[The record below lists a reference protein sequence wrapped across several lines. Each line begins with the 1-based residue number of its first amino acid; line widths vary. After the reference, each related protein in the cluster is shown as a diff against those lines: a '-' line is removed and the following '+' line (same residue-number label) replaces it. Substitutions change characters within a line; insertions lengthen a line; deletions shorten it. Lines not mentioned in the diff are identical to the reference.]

1 MGIMTAI
8 TQTTWNFTCKLCTI
22 IRNAL
27 FAFWVGTIAF
37 GETAGRA
44 RAANELARMGYY
56 DQAKKLMTERSD
68 VDAKK
73 TV

>member
-1 MGIMTAI
+1 MTAI

-44 RAANELARMGYY
+44 RAANELARMGYLTE
-56 DQAKKLMTERSD
+56 AKKLMTERD
-68 VDAKK
+68 NAFDNK

>member
-1 MGIMTAI
+1 MTAI
-8 TQTTWNFTCKLCTI
+8 TQTTWNLTCKLCTI

-44 RAANELARMGYY
+44 RAANELARMGYLN
-56 DQAKKLMTERSD
+56 DAKKLMTERENAF
-68 VDAKK
+68 VKK
-73 TV
+73 IV

>member
-1 MGIMTAI
+1 MTAI

-44 RAANELARMGYY
+44 RVARMGYLNE
-56 DQAKKLMTERSD
+56 AKKLMTERD
-68 VDAKK
+68 NAFDNK

>member
-1 MGIMTAI
+1 
-8 TQTTWNFTCKLCTI
+8 
-22 IRNAL
+22 L

-44 RAANELARMGYY
+44 RAANELARMGYLNE
-56 DQAKKLMTERSD
+56 AKKLMTERD
-68 VDAKK
+68 NAFDNK

>member
-1 MGIMTAI
+1 MTAI
-8 TQTTWNFTCKLCTI
+8 ELKQTTWNFTCKACTI

-27 FAFWVGTIAF
+27 FTLWVGTIAF
-37 GETAGRA
+37 GETAGRS

-56 DQAKKLMTERSD
+56 DQAKKLMTERSN
-68 VDAKK
+68 VTAKK

>member
-1 MGIMTAI
+1 MTAI

-22 IRNAL
+22 IRNVL
-27 FAFWVGTIAF
+27 ITFWVGTIAF

-44 RAANELARMGYY
+44 RAANELARMGYLNE
-56 DQAKKLMTERSD
+56 AKKLMTERD
-68 VDAKK
+68 NPFDNK

>member
-27 FAFWVGTIAF
+27 FAFWVGTISF

-44 RAANELARMGYY
+44 RAANELARMGYLNE
-56 DQAKKLMTERSD
+56 AKKLMTERD
-68 VDAKK
+68 NAFDNK